1 MNNAEIETVN
11 DWCLFLELLDNLI
24 NTLPIHKVPPFVDVK
39 DSMLSWDE
47 RRGNLGKAA
56 SLLADGSNIE
66 FDFLQRS
73 IIFSN
78 FIVLGYELLK

>member
-1 MNNAEIETVN
+1 MIGSLSV
-11 DWCLFLELLDNLI
+11 LELLDNLI
-24 NTLPIHKVPPFVDVK
+24 NTLPIHKAPLFVDVK

-47 RRGNLGKAA
+47 LRGNLGKAA
-56 SLLADGSNIE
+56 SLLADGSKIE

-73 IIFSN
+73 IFFSN

>member
-1 MNNAEIETVN
+1 MNNAEIEKVN
-11 DWCLFLELLDNLI
+11 DWCLFLALLDNPI
-24 NTLPIHKVPPFVDVK
+24 NTLPIHKAPPFVDAK

-47 RRGNLGKAA
+47 RRGNLGKAT
-56 SLLADGSNIE
+56 SLPADGSKIE

-73 IIFSN
+73 TVLSN